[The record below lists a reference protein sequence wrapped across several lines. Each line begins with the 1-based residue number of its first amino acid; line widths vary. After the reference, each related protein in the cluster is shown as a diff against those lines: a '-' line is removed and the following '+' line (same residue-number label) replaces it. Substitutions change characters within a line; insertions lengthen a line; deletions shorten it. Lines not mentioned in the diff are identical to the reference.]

1 MLKIHVPSKELFD
14 NKTGEFYYITGGDVT
29 IEHSLFSIA
38 QWESKWKKSFLSQ
51 RRALTPEESV
61 DYVRCMVVDGT
72 ADWLA
77 YNYIPDETMQQIQDY
92 MNDSMTATTF
102 GKSDDPPNRE
112 IVTAEILYWQMTVL
126 GIPIEFERRHLNQLL
141 TLIKVC
147 SIKNSPKKKMSRK
160 EIYKRNRELNAARKK
175 QLHTKG

>member
-1 MLKIHVPSKELFD
+1 
-14 NKTGEFYYITGGDVT
+14 
-29 IEHSLFSIA
+29 
-38 QWESKWKKSFLSQ
+38 
-51 RRALTPEESV
+51 
-61 DYVRCMVVDGT
+61 
-72 ADWLA
+72 
-77 YNYIPDETMQQIQDY
+77 

-126 GIPIEFERRHLNQLL
+126 GIPIEFEKRHLNQLL